1 MTKKKSNH
9 IESQYVQVAIRALAS
24 RYLSQTDSDA
34 RSGSIGLRPECD
46 GILGWQMLVGKKIH
60 AGVGFQ
66 WIVADGSESPTPGT
80 GT

>member
-1 MTKKKSNH
+1 MRTGGNT
-9 IESQYVQVAIRALAS
+9 IRALAS
-24 RYLSQTDSDA
+24 RHLSQSEGDA

-46 GILGWQMLVGKKIH
+46 GILGWQRLVGKKPGIH